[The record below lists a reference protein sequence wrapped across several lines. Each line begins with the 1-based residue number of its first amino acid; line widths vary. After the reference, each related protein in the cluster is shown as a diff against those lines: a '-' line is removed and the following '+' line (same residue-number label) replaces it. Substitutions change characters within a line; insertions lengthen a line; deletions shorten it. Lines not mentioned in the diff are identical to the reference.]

1 LTFIQTNKLD
11 TTKGFSSITIGL
23 ASPEGTLQRSYGEIL
38 KPETINY
45 RSYKPEKDGLFCEKI
60 FGPVKDYECHCG
72 KYKGIR
78 YRGIICDRCGVE
90 VTRKKVRRQRMG
102 HITLAVPVVH
112 IWYLRSIPSKL
123 SYLAGISTKHLEKV
137 VYYESFLVIEPGKS
151 GKQQFEMIDEF
162 EYIELERLHGF
173 DAVSE
178 EERDNEDYFY
188 ATMGGEALKE
198 MLSRMNL
205 VELRRE
211 LEDVLKNSKSKQK
224 REEALK
230 RLKVV
235 KSFLVDLSTVKRINK
250 PEWMVVSIL
259 PVIPPELRP
268 LVPLDGG
275 RFAASDLNDLYRRI
289 IIRNNRLKQLMEI
302 KAPDVILRNEKRMLQ
317 ESVDALFD
325 NSRRK
330 TAIRSGT
337 RRPLKSISDM
347 IRGKTGRFRQNLLG
361 KRVDY
366 SGRSVIVVG
375 PELQLHECGLPKNM
389 ALELFKPHMI
399 NELMARGYT
408 QTPRSA
414 KLMIEDKDPIVYK
427 VLEYVV
433 KDHPVM
439 LNRAPTLHRLGIQAF
454 QPVLVDGKALRIHP
468 LVCSAFNADFDGD
481 QMAVHVP
488 LSLAA
493 QMECRILMLSS
504 HNILHPANGK
514 PLALPSQ
521 DMVLGTYYLT
531 CMRKDS
537 KGEGKSFGSFDEVIL
552 AYENK
557 SVDVNATINV
567 RHNGDWYK
575 DTTVGRVIINAILP
589 EEMDYIDDVIDK
601 KRLSKLVNETYL
613 IAGNQKTVEFL
624 DKLKNLGFEAS
635 TRAGLSIAVSDILIP
650 DSKDEIINIA
660 QKEVDAIQDKFKRHV
675 LTDGERYNKVIDI
688 WTHATNSVAASM
700 MDGLKSNDQ
709 GFNPVYM
716 MADSGARGSQDQ
728 IKQLAGMRG
737 LMAKPKKSMTGGK
750 GEIIESPI
758 TSNFK
763 EGLSVQEY
771 FISTHGARKGLADTA
786 LKTADAGYL
795 TRRLVDDSQD
805 VVISETDCGTINGIL
820 ADDLKEGEDI
830 IEPLS
835 ERVLGRTVLE
845 DFIEDG
851 KTKIKS
857 GTMIRDDEAIVVAD
871 SNIESLRIRSVL
883 TCESLRGVCAKC
895 YGWNP
900 SNHKLVDLGTAVG
913 IQAAQSIGEPGTQLT
928 LRTFHIG
935 GTATRIIEQS
945 EMKTKRAGKVKYS
958 ENLEVAEAKDEA
970 GILVTRCMVR
980 HAKLAVHNNEG
991 KTAAEYNV
999 PYGANLNVGDGDKV
1013 DAGAS
1018 LFQWDPYTDVIL
1030 ARQTGIV
1037 ELKDFIEN
1045 ETYQVESVEGGKKQ
1059 MVIVESKDRNLSPH
1073 VEIVDKDGAIIAGGT
1088 ILPVT
1093 ANLVVR
1099 KGDKVKRGQTLV
1111 KIPRAIGK
1119 TRDITGGLPR
1129 VTELFEARKPTD
1141 PAVVSEI
1148 DGHVKFGE
1156 TKRGIRKIIVT
1167 GVDSVAKTYSIP
1179 YGKHVVVHEG
1189 DKITAGTSLCEG
1201 SISPADI
1208 LKILGPNKVREYL
1221 VNEIQEVYRLQGVKI
1236 DDKHIEVIVR
1246 QMMQKVSIDDV
1257 GDSHFLPQDRINRAE
1272 FFETNE
1278 KLASMVVITNSGDS
1292 ELEVDTLVSKND
1304 YTEINKT
1311 LKEEGKKPAKSTKA
1325 RPATFNP
1332 LLMGIT
1338 QASLNTESFI
1348 SAASFQETTRVLTDA
1363 STSGKTDYLRG
1374 LKENVAVG
1382 RLIPAGSGSP
1392 HLKNIF
1398 IPDPENKKQDDTEID
1413 ESKVSK
1419 ELI

>member
-1 LTFIQTNKLD
+1 MTFIQTNKID
-11 TTKGFSSITIGL
+11 TSKGFSSITIGL
-23 ASPEGTLQRSYGEIL
+23 ASPESTLQKSYGEIL

-90 VTRKKVRRQRMG
+90 VTRKKVRRERMG

-123 SYLAGISTKHLEKV
+123 SYLAGISTKNLERV
-137 VYYESFLVIEPGKS
+137 VYYEEFLVIDPGKS
-151 GKQQFEMIDEF
+151 DKEQFEMIDEP
-162 EYIELERLHGF
+162 EYLELEKLYGF

-178 EERDNEDYFY
+178 EERDNEDFFY

-224 REEALK
+224 RQDALK

-235 KSFLVDLSTVKRINK
+235 KSFLVDLSTVKKINK

-375 PELQLHECGLPKNM
+375 PELSLHECGLPKDM
-389 ALELFKPHMI
+389 GLELFKPHMI
-399 NELMARGYT
+399 SELIARGYA

-414 KLMIEDKDPIVYK
+414 KLLIEDKDPIVYK

-433 KDHPVM
+433 QDHPVL
-439 LNRAPTLHRLGIQAF
+439 LNRAPTLHRLGVQAF

-468 LVCSAFNADFDGD
+468 LVCAAFNADFDGD

-493 QMECRILMLSS
+493 QMEARMLMLSS

-521 DMVLGTYYLT
+521 DMVLGAYYLT
-531 CMRKDS
+531 RKRLGA
-537 KGEGKSFGSFDEVIL
+537 KGEGKSFSSFEEVML
-552 AYENK
+552 ANENK
-557 SVDVNATINV
+557 SVDINTIINV
-567 RHNGDWYK
+567 RHRGVWYK
-575 DTTVGRVIINAILP
+575 DTTVGRVIVNNILP
-589 EEMDYIDDVIDK
+589 EEMDYIDDLIDK

-613 IAGNQKTVEFL
+613 IAGNKKTVIFL
-624 DKLKNLGFEAS
+624 DKLKNLGFDAA
-635 TRAGLSIAVSDILIP
+635 TKAGLSIAISDILIP
-650 DSKDEIINIA
+650 NKKHKIIAAA
-660 QKEVDAIQDKFKRHV
+660 QKEVDDIQDKFKRHV

-688 WTHATNSVAASM
+688 WTHATSNVAATM
-700 MDGLKSNDQ
+700 MNGMESSDQ

-795 TRRLVDDSQD
+795 TRRLVDVAQD

-835 ERVLGRTVLE
+835 ERILGRTILE

-851 KTKIKS
+851 KVLIKA
-857 GTMIRDDEAIVVAD
+857 GTMIRDDEGTMISD
-871 SNIESLRIRSVL
+871 SNIESIQIRSVL

-945 EMKTKRAGKVKYS
+945 EMQTRRAGVIKYS
-958 ENLEVAEAKDEA
+958 DNLESADAKDES

-980 HAKLAVHNNEG
+980 HSKISIIDKDG
-991 KTAAEYNV
+991 QKTTEYNV
-999 PYGANLNVGDGDKV
+999 PYGANLNVEDGEKV
-1013 DAGAS
+1013 EAGTI

-1030 ARQTGIV
+1030 ARQTGLV

-1045 ETYQVESVEGGKKQ
+1045 ETYQVEAVEGGKKQ

-1073 VEIVDKDGAIIAGGT
+1073 VEIIDKKGTILAGGT
-1088 ILPVT
+1088 ILPVS

-1099 KGDKVKRGQTLV
+1099 RGDKVVRGQTLV

-1129 VTELFEARKPTD
+1129 VTELFEARKPSD

-1148 DGHVKFGE
+1148 DGIVKFGE
-1156 TKRGIRKIIVT
+1156 TKRGVRKILVE
-1167 GVDSVAKTYSIP
+1167 GVDETVRKYSIP

-1208 LKILGPNKVREYL
+1208 LSILGPKKVREYL

-1246 QMMQKVSIDDV
+1246 QMMQKVSIDEV
-1257 GDSHFLPQDRINRAE
+1257 GDSQYLPQDRINRAN

-1278 KLASMVVITNSGDS
+1278 KLQSMVVITDSGDS
-1292 ELEVDTLVSKND
+1292 ELEEEILVEKQE
-1304 YTEINKT
+1304 YLEINKA
-1311 LKEEGKKPAKSTKA
+1311 LKADGKKSAKSRKSK
-1325 RPATFNP
+1325 PATFNP

-1392 HLKNIF
+1392 HLKNILVS
-1398 IPDPENKKQDDTEID
+1398 DPELASNEEKTPAEKKSE
-1413 ESKVSK
+1413 K
-1419 ELI
+1419 EVV

>member
-1 LTFIQTNKLD
+1 MTFIQTNKLD

-90 VTRKKVRRQRMG
+90 VTRKKVRRERMG

-151 GKQQFEMIDEF
+151 GKEQFEMIDEF

-795 TRRLVDDSQD
+795 TRRLVDVSQD

-857 GTMIRDDEAIVVAD
+857 GTMIRDDEAIIVAD

-1073 VEIVDKDGAIIAGGT
+1073 VEIVDKDGVIIAGGT

>member
-1 LTFIQTNKLD
+1 MTFIQTNKLD

-90 VTRKKVRRQRMG
+90 VTRKKVRRERMG

-575 DTTVGRVIINAILP
+575 ETTVGRVIINAILP

-795 TRRLVDDSQD
+795 TRRLVDVSQD

-857 GTMIRDDEAIVVAD
+857 GTMIRDDEAIIVAD

>member
-1 LTFIQTNKLD
+1 MTFIQTNKLD

-90 VTRKKVRRQRMG
+90 VTRKKVRRERMG

-151 GKQQFEMIDEF
+151 GKEQFEMIDEF

-575 DTTVGRVIINAILP
+575 ETTVGRVIINAILP

-795 TRRLVDDSQD
+795 TRRLVDVSQD

-857 GTMIRDDEAIVVAD
+857 GTMIRDDEAIIVAD

-958 ENLEVAEAKDEA
+958 GNLEVAEAKDEA

-1304 YTEINKT
+1304 YREINKT

>member
-1 LTFIQTNKLD
+1 MTFIQTNKLD

-90 VTRKKVRRQRMG
+90 VTRKKVRRERMG

-151 GKQQFEMIDEF
+151 GKEQFEMIDEF

-795 TRRLVDDSQD
+795 TRRLVDVSQD